1 MTTTHALATPRHDP
15 QRHARRG
22 SRGVLL
28 RTLVILLPLIGGAVA
43 FIGYVLWPRWREPPI
58 GSDAP
63 ALPITVANV
72 AFNIPP
78 AAIRVPLQR
87 VPGAHERVDLAFQWP
102 SLEPPAPTQK
112 PSAVTP
118 DAPAGTIERVFVT
131 IAVAGATLSPAER
144 VQTIYS
150 RYALTA
156 PAAGPAG
163 LAVLGFRSGTPYESE
178 DLIYDAAAPNNF
190 LVRCSRDG
198 AGPTPG
204 TCLYERRI
212 ETADVVV
219 RFPRDWLDDDWN
231 TLAAGI
237 TQLIANL
244 RPAAP

>member
-1 MTTTHALATPRHDP
+1 MTTTHAIATSRHDR

-28 RTLVILLPLIGGAVA
+28 RPLVILLPLVCGAIA
-43 FIGYVLWPRWREPPI
+43 FVGYVLWPRWPEPPI
-58 GSDAP
+58 AADAP
-63 ALPITVANV
+63 ALPITVATV

-78 AAIRVPLQR
+78 VAMRVPLQR

-102 SLEPPAPTQK
+102 SLQPPAQTQK
-112 PSAVTP
+112 SST
-118 DAPAGTIERVFVT
+118 APLEAAAGAIERVFVT
-131 IAVAGATLSPAER
+131 IAVAGATLSPADR

-150 RYALTA
+150 RYALTT

-190 LVRCSRDG
+190 LVRCSRNG

-231 TLAAGI
+231 TLAANM